1 MSKKNWPDV
10 RKEFETLVFKGGV
23 EEASRAIHVHRST
36 IYRLINR
43 QTTRPSGPLRT
54 AVEKFVANATAEKGK
69 VDN

>member
-1 MSKKNWPDV
+1 MSKKNWGEV

-43 QTTRPSGPLRT
+43 QTRKPSGPLRT
-54 AVEKFVANATAEKGK
+54 AVEKFVADATTENNNI
-69 VDN
+69 D